1 MIFERNDAVVDI
13 VWKRISPDFSFRSCL
28 FVAALQWTHADVPI
42 LYENTHWLQW
52 RMKIAS
58 IFVES
63 NFQIRS
69 AFLWPSLSRCD
80 EVMRN
85 TYLFSASIFT
95 FIGGSPKKP
104 SDALSLCWRSPS
116 SSQWRNCDEGNL
128 KNTKTFLVFLFVN
141 FIYKLP
147 HNSRARL
154 HTDAHSSQQV
164 NRAQRICASSE
175 TFSSES
181 LCTASEYICECE
193 NTLSLTISFDFFILG
208 SLLCART
215 LAFLRAQLGEICER
229 DCAMLSLT
237 RFKSVRVT
245 WKIECETFSYKLQRI
260 SSTMNYAKVSEC
272 RRMETTHRPLQI
284 MQKSF
289 EHRTRARPLIHKQQ
303 QIEMK

>member
-1 MIFERNDAVVDI
+1 MSTQSRSRHLHNEIKLAWIPWVMIFERNDAVVDI

-116 SSQWRNCDEGNL
+116 SSQWRNCYEGNL

-154 HTDAHSSQQV
+154 HGWRTQQP
-164 NRAQRICASSE
+164 A
-175 TFSSES
+175 SES
-181 LCTASEYICECE
+181 STTNLCEQWNVFLGIVMHSIWIHMRMREYLVVVDFVWLFHSRFAFMCANTGVFESPTRRNMWTRLCDVVAHKIQICSRDME
-193 NTLSLTISFDFFILG
+193 NRMWNIL
-208 SLLCART
+208 
-215 LAFLRAQLGEICER
+215 I
-229 DCAMLSLT
+229 
-237 RFKSVRVT
+237 
-245 WKIECETFSYKLQRI
+245 
-260 SSTMNYAKVSEC
+260 
-272 RRMETTHRPLQI
+272 
-284 MQKSF
+284 
-289 EHRTRARPLIHKQQ
+289 
-303 QIEMK
+303 